1 VTAVDLH
8 YQLDGDEDAPPLLLL
23 CPIGT
28 ELQAWDP
35 LIPALACHHRVIRC
49 DTRGHGKSPVPKGP
63 YTIAELGSDVIALL
77 DGLGV
82 PRASL
87 CGSSLGGMIA
97 MWLAVHEPA
106 RVDRLALLCTSPQ
119 LGTAQGWHE
128 RAAQA
133 RKEGTREIGKLSVG
147 RWFTP
152 AFIARMP
159 ALIAA
164 LEAMVARM
172 PAEGYAAC
180 CEAIASW
187 DIRAQLASIAAPT
200 LVIAGAEDLATP
212 PAHAYAIAA
221 AVPECRVEVIAGAA
235 HFAAVERPLLVAR
248 LLLEH
253 LDPRGVG
260 FDGERMRRSVLG
272 DAHVDRAQAHANAF
286 NAPFQDLITRHA
298 WADVWTRPGLTRAE
312 RSLITLSALASLHHD
327 DELAMHSVAALRNG
341 LTVEQIQEALLQ
353 LAIYAGVPAA
363 NRAFKVVE
371 QALTLAG
378 ALEAPP
384 SAERKS

>member
-1 VTAVDLH
+1 LH
-8 YQLDGDEDAPPLLLL
+8 YRLDGDEDAPPLLLL

-28 ELQAWDP
+28 ELHAWDP
-35 LIPALACHHRVIRC
+35 LIPALARHHRVIRC
-49 DTRGHGKSPVPKGP
+49 DTRGHGKSPAPKGP

-82 PRASL
+82 PRASV

-106 RVDRLALLCTSPQ
+106 RVDRLALLCTAAQ

-128 RAAQA
+128 RAAQVRA
-133 RKEGTREIGKLSVG
+133 QGTREAGKQSVP

-152 AFIARMP
+152 AFAARMP
-159 ALIAA
+159 ALIA
-164 LEAMVARM
+164 EMEDMVART

-180 CEAIASW
+180 CEAVASW
-187 DIRAQLASIAAPT
+187 DIRPQLASIAAPT
-200 LVIAGAEDLATP
+200 LVIAGAEDAATT
-212 PAHAYAIAA
+212 PAYAYAIGA

-260 FDGERMRRSVLG
+260 FDGERVRRSVLG
-272 DAHVDRAQAHANAF
+272 DAHVDRAQARANAF

-312 RSLITLSALASLHHD
+312 RSLVTLAALASLHHD
-327 DELAMHSVAALRNG
+327 DELAVHSVAALRNG

-363 NRAFKVVE
+363 NHAFKLVE
-371 QALTLAG
+371 QALTQAG
-378 ALEAPP
+378 ALEAPA
-384 SAERKS
+384 AERKP